1 MSVARYVTLGNIFR
15 AACIAKKLRDELQEK
30 LHSVTAPLE
39 KLLPGLA
46 YGIIYFLG
54 LSLKG

>member
-1 MSVARYVTLGNIFR
+1 MQLVSRQNCEAT
-15 AACIAKKLRDELQEK
+15 AKEK
-30 LHSVTAPLE
+30 LPSVTAPLE

-54 LSLKG
+54 LSWKG

>member
-1 MSVARYVTLGNIFR
+1 MSVAGHITLGNIL
-15 AACIAKKLRDELQEK
+15 CNLCRDNMRDKLQEK
-30 LHSVTAPLE
+30 LPSVTAPLE